1 MCTPPDIMIFTEAY
15 KSVMS
20 TQFQEDR
27 FEIKKIENGENRDG
41 IRNFSFF
48 IKSIGIKNDLTEV
61 VFYFKLGYKDSNLEM
76 LESESS
82 ALPFGDSPLRVV
94 IIK

>member
-1 MCTPPDIMIFTEAY
+1 MQKPQSGCRIKSKTVSWNDGTYMCTPQDIMIFTEAY

-41 IRNFSFF
+41 IRNFSF
-48 IKSIGIKNDLTEV
+48 S
-61 VFYFKLGYKDSNLEM
+61 
-76 LESESS
+76 
-82 ALPFGDSPLRVV
+82 
-94 IIK
+94 

>member
-1 MCTPPDIMIFTEAY
+1 MCTPQDIMIFTEAY

-41 IRNFSFF
+41 IRNFSF
-48 IKSIGIKNDLTEV
+48 S
-61 VFYFKLGYKDSNLEM
+61 
-76 LESESS
+76 
-82 ALPFGDSPLRVV
+82 
-94 IIK
+94 